1 MSNFE
6 IIFEIYYS
14 RVKIWKFSKRMIEIQ
29 KIEAKLRQLDA
40 EFDDA
45 GESDIEVQN
54 EISR

>member
-6 IIFEIYYS
+6 IIFEINYS
-14 RVKIWKFSKRMIEIQ
+14 RVKNWKFLKRMNEIE

-40 EFDDA
+40 EFDAA
-45 GESDIEVQN
+45 GDNDIEVQN